1 VILTYKI
8 AQDQN
13 HPGVATKKTG
23 TARDRSVETQQ
34 PKEPLLTDFHKVTL
48 VIYFT
53 LLVLLIVVGS
63 IWTSFKI
70 LKNMSILFG
79 LDKDTDR
86 NPWDLFF
93 LLVVMFISGFCLLSS
108 SVSGVVYSAECF
120 VEMYQKLTCPVAQP
134 CRSCGTSALME

>member
-1 VILTYKI
+1 MILTYKI
-8 AQDQN
+8 AQDQEQVR
-13 HPGVATKKTG
+13 VATKKTG
-23 TARDRSVETQQ
+23 TARDHSVEKQQ
-34 PKEPLLTDFHKVTL
+34 PREPLLTDFHKVTL

-86 NPWDLFF
+86 NVWDFWFLF
-93 LLVVMFISGFCLLSS
+93 VVMCFSGFCLLGS
-108 SVSGVVYSAECF
+108 SVIGVVYSADCF
-120 VEMYQKLTCPVAQP
+120 VEMYQKLTC
-134 CRSCGTSALME
+134 L